1 MKQQNMTIQ
10 KSMLIAVLAI
20 VALFAVFP
28 ILWMFFTSFKPESLI
43 MGKPARLLPG
53 PWTLEQY
60 GLLLSAIPF
69 LTFFRNS
76 VIFAGGVTIISLFFD
91 SMAGY
96 AFAKLR
102 FRGSNILF
110 FVILATLM
118 VPFQIIM
125 IPLYLMIFQLH
136 GLDTFWG
143 MMLPRITNAFG
154 IYMMRQFFISI
165 PDDLLDSARMEGL
178 SEFAIYFRIALPL
191 TTTALSTL
199 GVFHFMYNWNDFL
212 WPLIITNSTDM
223 RTLPVGLALFTGEHV
238 MEHGPIM
245 AGAVLSILPILIF
258 YLSAQKTFIKGVA
271 ISGLKG

>member
-1 MKQQNMTIQ
+1 MKKKYTGMYPVL
-10 KSMLIAVLAI
+10 LILLIFLVI
-20 VALFAVFP
+20 VSIYP
-28 ILWMFFTSFKPESLI
+28 ILWMSLTSFKPESSI
-43 MGKPARLLPG
+43 IGEPSRLLPRV
-53 PWTLEQY
+53 WTMEQY
-60 GLLLSAIPF
+60 GLVLSAIPF

-76 VIFAGGVTIISLFFD
+76 VIFAGGVTLISLFFD

-102 FRGSNILF
+102 FRGSN
-110 FVILATLM
+110 FVFIMILATLM
-118 VPFQIIM
+118 IPFQIIM
-125 IPLYLMIFQLH
+125 IPLYLMIFHLH

-178 SEFAIYFRIALPL
+178 SEFSIYIRIALPL

-212 WPLIITNSTDM
+212 WPLIITNSTEM